1 MPGPQKTT
9 IFQASTIAEVKKWR
23 EQEVILPGLSLGF
36 VPTMGNL
43 HEGHGSLIVD
53 AKKECSKVAV
63 SIFVNPMQ
71 FGPNEDFEKYPRTLQ
86 QDLDLCARLGADMVF
101 TPSTSE
107 IYGSPSMDLDNS
119 SYVDVPDDLTNKLC
133 GSFRPGHFRGVATVV
148 SKLFNIVQ
156 ADKAF
161 FGEKDYQQLLVIKRL
176 AKDLNFPVEVIGLP
190 TVREKDGLAMSSRNQ
205 YLSAE
210 QRTLAPALYR
220 GLQHLKELVRDKN
233 ETIANAITIVSQ
245 ELNSIPEMSLQYLHA
260 CHPETLEIISDSE
273 KNSSH
278 YPQIVFLIAAKLD
291 GVRLI
296 DNLTV

>member
-9 IFQASTIAEVKKWR
+9 VFQASTIADARRWR
-23 EQEVILPGLSLGF
+23 EQEVIPLRRSLGF

-43 HEGHGSLIVD
+43 HEGHGSLIVE
-53 AKKECSKVAV
+53 AKKHCQKVAV

-107 IYGSPSMDLDNS
+107 IYGTGLEHS
-119 SYVDVPDDLTNKLC
+119 SYVDVPDELTNKLC

-148 SKLFNIVQ
+148 SKLFNIIQ

-161 FGEKDYQQLLVIKRL
+161 FGEKDYQQLLVIKRM
-176 AKDLNFPVEVIGLP
+176 AHDLNFPVEVIGLP
-190 TVREKDGLAMSSRNQ
+190 TVREKDGLALSSRNQ

-210 QRTLAPALYR
+210 QRALAPALYR
-220 GLQHLKELVRDKN
+220 GLNHLKELVRDKN
-233 ETIANAITIVSQ
+233 ESIAKAITCVSEELNAI
-245 ELNSIPEMSLQYLHA
+245 PEISLQYLHA
-260 CHPETLEIISDSE
+260 CHPETLEIISDHD
-273 KNSSH
+273 KKSSD
-278 YPQIVFLIAAKLD
+278 YTQIVFLIAAKLD